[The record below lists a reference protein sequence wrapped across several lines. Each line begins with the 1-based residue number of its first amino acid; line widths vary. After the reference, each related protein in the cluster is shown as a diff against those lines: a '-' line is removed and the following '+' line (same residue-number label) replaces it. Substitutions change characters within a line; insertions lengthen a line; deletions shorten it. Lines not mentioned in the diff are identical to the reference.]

1 MTYSASSTSDVSVQ
15 LNKLPTS
22 NSMFNPKFLLV
33 LSRAL
38 RSLGTPLIAFLLL
51 NAPDLAGDVM
61 HPISFC
67 NVLFLGNLCA
77 ALVVLSRFGWKSI
90 WQDWQ
95 RLHHRVRLGLVI
107 NGCLAVVLSALIFLA
122 LMDTSVTNTVLLGRL
137 GPVIYALAGAL
148 FFRQRITKA
157 EWMGFSLIGS
167 GVIALALQQ
176 NQFQFSHGDLLIIA
190 SSFIYALSALVS
202 KILLSNSSS
211 LRVVVFTR
219 NAFAAVVFFAIAIK
233 LFGPHHFIDIFSGQ
247 LWLIMLIYSLFV
259 IVISQFAWFAALKQ
273 LDSQTVARWT
283 ILSPVFGIGYA
294 FVLNGE
300 RPSQAQGIAFL
311 IIMAGVLISNV
322 RKKQPKGLPE
332 GGENS
337 LSAA

>member
-1 MTYSASSTSDVSVQ
+1 
-15 LNKLPTS
+15 
-22 NSMFNPKFLLV
+22 MFHPKFLLV

-61 HPISFC
+61 NPVSFC

-95 RLHHRVRLGLVI
+95 HLHHRVRLGLVI
-107 NGCLAVVLSALIFLA
+107 NGCLAVILSALIFLA

-148 FFRQRITKA
+148 FFRQRIMKA
-157 EWMGFSLIGS
+157 EWVGFSLIGG
-167 GVIALALQQ
+167 GVISLALQQ
-176 NQFQFSHGDLLIIA
+176 NQFQFSQGDVLIIA
-190 SSFIYALSALVS
+190 SAFVYALSAMVS
-202 KILLSNSSS
+202 KVLLSKASS

-219 NAFAAVVFFAIAIK
+219 NAFAALVFFAIAIQ
-233 LFGPHHFIDIFSGQ
+233 LFGPVHFIDIFSGQ
-247 LWLIMLIYSLFV
+247 LWLIMLVYALFV
-259 IVISQFAWFAALKQ
+259 IVISQFAWFSALKQ
-273 LDSQTVARWT
+273 LDSKTVARWT
-283 ILSPVFGIGYA
+283 ILSPIFGIVYA

-300 RPSQAQGIAFL
+300 RPSQIQGIALL
-311 IIMAGVLISNV
+311 IIMAGVLISSI
-322 RKKQPKGLPE
+322 RTTQPKGMPE

>member
-1 MTYSASSTSDVSVQ
+1 MI
-15 LNKLPTS
+15 
-22 NSMFNPKFLLV
+22 NPKFLLV

-61 HPISFC
+61 NPISFC

-77 ALVVLSRFGWKSI
+77 ALVVVSRFGWKSI

-95 RLHHRVRLGLVI
+95 HLHHRVRLGLII
-107 NGCLAVVLSALIFLA
+107 NGCLAVVVSALIFLA

-148 FFRQRITKA
+148 FFRERITRT
-157 EWMGFSLIGS
+157 EWIGFSLIGG
-167 GVIALALQQ
+167 GVISLALQQ
-176 NQFQFSHGDLLIIA
+176 NQFQFLRGDLLIIA
-190 SSFIYALSALVS
+190 SAFVYAVSAIVS
-202 KILLSNSSS
+202 KVLLSKSSS

-219 NAFAAVVFFAIAIK
+219 NAFAAVVFFAIAMK
-233 LFGPHHFIDIFSGQ
+233 LFGPHHFIDIFSGR
-247 LWLIMLIYSLFV
+247 LWLIMSVYALFI

-283 ILSPVFGIGYA
+283 VLSPIFGISYA

-300 RPSQAQGIAFL
+300 RPTQTQGIALL
-311 IIMAGVLISNV
+311 IIMVGVLISNV
-322 RKKQPKGLPE
+322 RRNQPKGMPE